1 MRRLLKFLHTTAG
14 IGLTGGL
21 AAYMAILYSG
31 PGFDSLEAYA
41 ALRQSLAFVSK
52 WLLLPSMI
60 LTVVSGLLSLA
71 VHHPFQNAAW
81 VWLKALLS
89 LLIFE
94 ATLASVDT
102 RARDAARLAS
112 EAASGLRD
120 TGLLEGLAAREW
132 TAYWTILALCLANV
146 ALGIWRPRLYR
157 PASRPPVATDKN

>member
-1 MRRLLKFLHTTAG
+1 MRKLLKFLHTAAG

-21 AAYMAILYSG
+21 AGYMMILYAG
-31 PGFDSLEAYA
+31 PGFDSMEAYA
-41 ALRQSLAFVSK
+41 ALRQSLAFLSK

-60 LTVVSGLLSLA
+60 VTVVSGLLSLA

-89 LLIFE
+89 LPIFE
-94 ATLASVDT
+94 ATLASIDT
-102 RARDAARLAS
+102 KARDAARLAS
-112 EAASGLRD
+112 EAAEGLGD
-120 TGLLEGLAAREW
+120 TVLLEQLAAREW

-157 PASRPPVATDKN
+157 RPRQAAAPE